1 MKTKLMIGGVEVE
14 NPVFFAP
21 LAGVSVAAVRRLFR
35 RLGAALT
42 HTEMVSSAGLLYAGP
57 KTWQMTECT
66 DEERPL
72 VLQLFTGDADS
83 LCRSAERC
91 LQSRSYAAFGVNM
104 ACPMPKVHKKG
115 AGSRLLQN
123 PDVAFAMVRE
133 LKKFGLPVWPKIR
146 KIVPDGREYR
156 LDTLQFAEG
165 LLEAGADNVT
175 IHGRTPQQ
183 RYEGK
188 ADKSEVVRAARRFE
202 GKITASGDVYAA
214 ADVAFYLDNGCAAV
228 LCARGAIADPFMVV
242 HSLRVLGYNNR
253 ILHGDPSLQER
264 AEILTGLADDLY
276 RLHGGRAALVLLR
289 RFLSGFFRGQAGT
302 AEFKRTL
309 ASAKD
314 WDSAYRILRDWRSYF
329 ERGFM

>member
-183 RYEGK
+183 RTRGK
-188 ADKSEVVRAARRFE
+188 PIKAKSSARRGVSKARSPLRETFTPPPTSRSISTTAARRCSAPAARSPIRLWSCTLCRFWVI
-202 GKITASGDVYAA
+202 ITEYYTAIPRCKNARKFLPAWRTISIGFMAGGSRALEAFSFRIFQGASGDCGIQTHAGQRERLGFCVQ
-214 ADVAFYLDNGCAAV
+214 
-228 LCARGAIADPFMVV
+228 DPP
-242 HSLRVLGYNNR
+242 R
-253 ILHGDPSLQER
+253 
-264 AEILTGLADDLY
+264 LALI
-276 RLHGGRAALVLLR
+276 
-289 RFLSGFFRGQAGT
+289 F
-302 AEFKRTL
+302 
-309 ASAKD
+309 
-314 WDSAYRILRDWRSYF
+314 
-329 ERGFM
+329 